1 MRAREKQIL
10 SVYDQ
15 HQTHQY
21 NPTMKTCPKC
31 GTSNPEDASKCVKCD
46 SPLPGG
52 GYEFTEEQNRVIG
65 SLASSM
71 GWVSAILVIVGLLQ
85 LVLGIAQLSKG
96 GIAAIVQAV
105 VLLVVGW
112 LTHKASKEFREI
124 TTSEGNDLGHL
135 MDALEALRELYRIQV
150 ILICVAVTL
159 VFLAIAVGMFV
170 R

>member
-1 MRAREKQIL
+1 
-10 SVYDQ
+10 
-15 HQTHQY
+15 
-21 NPTMKTCPKC
+21 MKTCPQC
-31 GTSNPEDASKCVKCD
+31 GTSNPEDASKCVKCN

-71 GWVSAILVIVGLLQ
+71 GWVSAILVILGLLE
-85 LVLGIAQLSKG
+85 LVVGIAKVSRG
-96 GIAAIVQAV
+96 GIAAIIQAA
-105 VLLVVGW
+105 VLLVIAW

-124 TTSEGNDLGHL
+124 TTTQGNDVGHL

-150 ILICVAVTL
+150 ILIVLAVIL
-159 VFLAIAVGMFV
+159 VFLGIVIGMYLV